1 MNTRRLTKMSMLT
14 AISLTI
20 FIFEAQIPVFI
31 PIPGV
36 KLGLANIVNVYAMFA
51 LGPIDALYILL
62 SRIILGSVF
71 SGQVT
76 TLLYSLGGGLL
87 CYTFMLLMRK
97 LVTIKEL
104 WVAGVTGA
112 IVHNIGQILVAAL
125 VMKTTSIFWYLP
137 MLLISGSLAGLLTG
151 LSTQFLIKHMSLLGH
166 NRCKGGDAEAYIDRR
181 VKKVKVVNK
190 NIV

>member
-36 KLGLANIVNVYAMFA
+36 KLGLANIVNVYAVFA
-51 LGPIDALYILL
+51 LGPVDALFILL
-62 SRIILGSVF
+62 SRIILGSIF
-71 SGQVT
+71 SGQVM

-97 LVTIKEL
+97 LLTIKEL

-112 IVHNIGQILVAAL
+112 MVHNSGQILVASL

-137 MLLISGSLAGLLTG
+137 ILLIFGSIAGLLTG
-151 LSTQFLIKHMSLLGH
+151 LSAQLLIKHMGLLGH
-166 NRCKGGDAEAYIDRR
+166 NKCKEGMPEIYIDQRI
-181 VKKVKVVNK
+181 KKVKAVNK
-190 NIV
+190 NIG